1 MTRKPFTSSVEMS
14 LSRTGLAM
22 AGATKA
28 QKVPRC
34 SLSSWEQ
41 ASRVYRL
48 PLSNPRTNRSQ
59 HTRREGEELR
69 SQPGSSG
76 AEMKLTGNTIFIT
89 GGGSGIGRGLAEA
102 LHKLGN
108 QIIISGRR
116 KSHLDATT
124 KANPGMASLE
134 LNIEDPAS
142 IAAVT
147 KKLVEQFPSLNV
159 LINNAGIMQIDD
171 AADEIDDG
179 QLVSTVT
186 TNLLGPIRLTSALI
200 DHLKKQASA
209 VIIYN
214 SSVLAYVPLALAAV
228 YSSTK
233 AALLSY
239 TLSQRYKL
247 KNTSVSVLEIAPPWV
262 QTDLLGSNNDPRAM
276 PLAEFIEE
284 TIRVLGTDVHEVL
297 VERAKP
303 LRNNPGPNEGAFVTE
318 FNDLMAQA
326 SA

>member
-1 MTRKPFTSSVEMS
+1 
-14 LSRTGLAM
+14 
-22 AGATKA
+22 
-28 QKVPRC
+28 
-34 SLSSWEQ
+34 
-41 ASRVYRL
+41 
-48 PLSNPRTNRSQ
+48 
-59 HTRREGEELR
+59 
-69 SQPGSSG
+69 
-76 AEMKLTGNTIFIT
+76 MKLTGNTIFIT

-142 IAAVT
+142 IAAVA
-147 KKLVEQFPSLNV
+147 KKLIARFPTLNV

-171 AADEIDDG
+171 AADAINDG
-179 QLVSTVT
+179 VLVSTVT

-200 DHLKKQASA
+200 DHLKKQESA

-233 AALLSY
+233 AALHSY

-262 QTDLLGSNNDPRAM
+262 QTDLLGSNNEPRAM

-284 TIRVLGTDVHEVL
+284 TIRVLGTDAQEVL

-303 LRNNPGPNEGAFVTE
+303 LRNNPGPAEGAFVME
-318 FNDLMAQA
+318 FNDLMIQAPAQQQP
-326 SA
+326 SSGTPLELTTNDFVERQK